1 MMQMTIAVVF
11 AAAFTISGAAQD
23 FIAQSGAPAAAF
35 PKPDRPVAD
44 IVSPIWHDE
53 KERDDAGEPR
63 QLVRLLGIKSG
74 ITVADIGAGSGYYVV
89 RLSPI
94 VGPHGRVIA
103 EDVVPEY
110 LRMLRRRVRDLRLQ
124 NVAISLGEPQ
134 DPRLPADTLDVAIL
148 VHMYHEVTQP
158 YAL

>member
-11 AAAFTISGAAQD
+11 AAAFATSGAAQD

-35 PKPDRPVAD
+35 PDPDRPVAD

-53 KERDDAGEPR
+53 KGRDAAGEPR

-94 VGPHGRVIA
+94 LAPMA
-103 EDVVPEY
+103 A
-110 LRMLRRRVRDLRLQ
+110 LSQKMLCP
-124 NVAISLGEPQ
+124 NIYGCCAGGC
-134 DPRLPADTLDVAIL
+134 AIL
-148 VHMYHEVTQP
+148 DCRTSQSASASRTIRAY
-158 YAL
+158 